1 MLSDI
6 LRLLVL
12 YFGLCFIL
20 AYAFTLIRPNILR
33 HEGFADNK
41 TEKEKEKEKELPPCN
56 EIPLSEFNK
65 DAVMIQ
71 IPPDIQ
77 YAISNYSV
85 GALNYLPKIQ
95 KAFHTGSVSTQMA
108 ISALLARY
116 LALNGGS
123 ARTAGPGFTNTS
135 PGNYVAQLSGAKEL
149 LNPPL
154 IDKTSLVYPSFQAA
168 NAVVMCSTFNE
179 SWVSTADF

>member
-1 MLSDI
+1 MLSDM
-6 LRLLVL
+6 LRAVVL

-20 AYAFTLIRPNILR
+20 AYMFTIIRPSIMR
-33 HEGFADNK
+33 HEGFADTK
-41 TEKEKEKEKELPPCN
+41 GEKNLPDLPPCDK
-56 EIPLSEFNK
+56 IPLSEFNK

-95 KAFHTGSVSTQMA
+95 KAFNEATVSTQMA

-123 ARTAGPGFTNTS
+123 AGTAGPGFTNTS

-149 LNPPL
+149 LNPPS
-154 IDKTSLVYPSFQAA
+154 IDKTSSVYPSFRAA
-168 NAVVMCSTFNE
+168 NAVAMCSTLNT

>member
-6 LRLLVL
+6 LRAVIL

-20 AYAFTLIRPNILR
+20 AYMFTIIRPSIIR
-33 HEGFADNK
+33 HEGFADTK
-41 TEKEKEKEKELPPCN
+41 AEKEEDLPSCDK
-56 EIPLSEFNK
+56 IPLSEFNK

-95 KAFHTGSVSTQMA
+95 KTFNEATVPTQMA

-149 LNPPL
+149 LNPPT
-154 IDKTSLVYPSFQAA
+154 IDKTSTVYPSFRAA
-168 NAVVMCSTFNE
+168 NAVAMCSNFNE